1 MPTAPCPLFLQIMWF
16 EIFLIS
22 IFIVI
27 NGFFAASEIAV
38 VTIRRT
44 RVKQL
49 MDEGKAN
56 AEILDKLREE
66 PDRFLATIQIGV
78 TLAGALASAIGGAA
92 AVEVIK
98 PVLKTV
104 PITFISAS
112 SEAIAIG
119 IVVVGITYFSL
130 IFGELIPKSIALS
143 NPEGVGLFT
152 APVIQR
158 FSKLATVFVSILTTS
173 TNLLLKPFGKK
184 AFTERGYITEE
195 EVKMLIEEGGERGV
209 FEPEEKE
216 LIHSVF
222 EFTDT
227 FVREVMR
234 PVPQMV
240 TIGINM
246 SADEVKS
253 IISEEKF
260 SRYPVIGK
268 DINDIRGILYAK
280 DFYNILSKTGSVDI
294 HKIVKPPMFI
304 PETMKISILLRE
316 MQKKRIH
323 MAIVIDEY
331 GAVSGLVTLEDLLEE
346 IVGEIRDEYD
356 IESPV
361 IQLGD
366 GSMIIDA
373 SISVSD
379 LMEDYNI
386 EIPESPEYETL
397 GGFIVTYLQRI
408 PQTGD
413 TIELEDKKLRVIE
426 MVGQRTAKVKLEKID
441 RQ

>member
-92 AVEVIK
+92 AVKIIK